1 MTKRKQLNDKTK
13 HHNQTP
19 KESLPDIEIAEEL
32 AKGANKLRDED
43 LPDREKQEF

>member
-1 MTKRKQLNDKTK
+1 MTKRKQLKDKTK

-32 AKGANKLRDED
+32 AKGQTELRDED
-43 LPDREKQEF
+43 LPKRENQEF

>member
-19 KESLPDIEIAEEL
+19 KESLPDIEIAEEI
-32 AKGANKLRDED
+32 AKGANKLSEED
-43 LPDREKQEF
+43 LPKRENQEF